1 MAHINSVLEGYLP
14 WLDRQPFSP
23 NTRIAYRRWVEQ
35 FVLYLNAYPA
45 VNGDPLGVA
54 SARDY
59 AVRDFKSHL
68 KTIHHAKPASVNLAL
83 AALDHFYTRY
93 LQMGHPRVE
102 REELPNQAPRAL
114 SPEEQRRFLRAV
126 DRQPNTRD
134 QAIGTLLFYTALR
147 ISECVQ
153 LNVDDVMIS
162 ERKGQVTV
170 RMGKGNRYR
179 EVPLNASA
187 RSSLQAWL
195 DDRHIQFPGTA
206 ESALFLT
213 RRGNRCSIRSVDLVI
228 RKIAQDA
235 GLTLSAHTLRHTC
248 LTNLVRNGHDLVMVA
263 ELAGHK
269 RLDTTRRYSL
279 PSDEDRAMAMEGLKM
294 EV

>member
-1 MAHINSVLEGYLP
+1 MVPIDSVLEGYLP

-23 NTRIAYRRWVEQ
+23 NTRIAYRRWVQQ
-35 FVLYLNAYPA
+35 FLFYLNTYPA
-45 VNGDPLGVA
+45 VYGDPL
-54 SARDY
+54 SEPSSRDY

-68 KTIHHAKPASVNLAL
+68 KTRQHAQPASVNLAL
-83 AALDHFYTRY
+83 AGLDHFYTRY
-93 LQMGHPRVE
+93 LQMGNPRVE

-126 DRQPNTRD
+126 KRQANTRD

-153 LNVDDVMIS
+153 LNVDDVRIS

-179 EVPLNASA
+179 EVPLNASV
-187 RSSLQAWL
+187 RLSLQGWL
-195 DDRHIQFPGTA
+195 DDRRTQFPDTP
-206 ESALFLT
+206 ESAVFLT
-213 RRGNRCSIRSVDLVI
+213 RRGTRCSMRSVDFVI

-248 LTNLVRNGHDLVMVA
+248 LTNLVRRGYDLVMVA

-269 RLDTTRRYSL
+269 RLETTRRYSL
-279 PSDEDRAMAMEGLKM
+279 PSDEDRARAMESLKI
-294 EV
+294 EG